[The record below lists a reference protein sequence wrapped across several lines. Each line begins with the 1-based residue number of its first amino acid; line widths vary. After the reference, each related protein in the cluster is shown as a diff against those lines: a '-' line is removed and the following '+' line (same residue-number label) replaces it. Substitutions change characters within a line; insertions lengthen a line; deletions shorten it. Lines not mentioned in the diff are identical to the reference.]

1 MKDFIP
7 EFFIG
12 LKNYNF
18 KMFLNDMAA
27 GIIVAIVA
35 LPLSIALG
43 IASGVTPEVGL
54 ITAVIGCF
62 IVAILGGTK
71 FQIAGPTG
79 AFIVIVYSIIEQ
91 HGMLGLTIAT
101 MMAGIM
107 LAIIG
112 FLKGGEIIKFIPY
125 PVVAGFTSGIAV
137 TIFSSQIK
145 DILGLGVEKIP
156 AQFMEQILCYIQN
169 IQTLNFYAILITI
182 VSIFIIILWPKIPK
196 FGKLIPSML
205 VSVIVLTLLVQFFTI
220 PTETIG
226 SRFGSLDLKITFV
239 NFNGISFELIKSL
252 LPASITI
259 AVLAGIESL
268 LSAVVADG
276 MTNDRHNSNTELVG
290 QGFANIAS
298 AAIGGIPVT
307 GAIARTATNIKN
319 GAKSPVSAMISSIA
333 LFIMVMV
340 LLNFVNL
347 IPMASLGAILLVISY
362 NMGEW
367 EYFKQIKKAPK
378 SDYFVF
384 IVTFLLTVFF
394 DLIIGISAGMIFAL
408 IIFMKRMSDLTN
420 FEMITKDLKHADGNI
435 LEIPNGVLVYN
446 INGPFFFGAAE
457 KFSNMLLDIVKPKSK
472 IIVVNLE
479 NVPLIDATGYRGL
492 KIFYN
497 NCKKNELKIY
507 FCGIRSRVYKI
518 LKNYGFIDEIQK
530 ENIFKDLKEN
540 IDYLN
545 SFEPKESISE

>member
-7 EFFIG
+7 EFFIS
-12 LKNYNF
+12 LKKYNF

-43 IASGVTPEVGL
+43 IASGVTPEAGL

-62 IVAILGGTK
+62 IVAILGGSK

-91 HGMLGLTIAT
+91 HGILGLTIAT
-101 MMAGIM
+101 IMAGIM
-107 LAIIG
+107 LVIIG

-137 TIFSSQIK
+137 TFFSSQIK

-156 AQFMEQILCYIQN
+156 AQFIEQISCYIQN
-169 IQTLNFYAILITI
+169 IQTLNLYAILITI

-196 FGKLIPSML
+196 IGKLIPSML
-205 VSVIVLTLLVQFFTI
+205 VSVVVLTLLVQFFTL
-220 PTETIG
+220 PAETIG

-239 NFNGISFELIKSL
+239 NINGISFELIKSL
-252 LPASITI
+252 IPASITI

-276 MTNDRHNSNTELVG
+276 MTNDRHNSNIELVG

-319 GAKSPVSAMISSIA
+319 GAKSPVSAIISSIA
-333 LFIMVMV
+333 LFSMVMI

-347 IPMASLGAILLVISY
+347 IPMASLGAILLIISY

-384 IVTFLLTVFF
+384 IATFLLTVFF
-394 DLIIGISAGMIFAL
+394 DLIIGISVGMIFAL

-420 FEMITKDLKHADGNI
+420 FEMITKDLKHADGKI

-472 IIVVNLE
+472 IIIINLE

-497 NCKKNELKIY
+497 NCKKM
-507 FCGIRSRVYKI
+507 S
-518 LKNYGFIDEIQK
+518 
-530 ENIFKDLKEN
+530 
-540 IDYLN
+540 
-545 SFEPKESISE
+545 

>member
-1 MKDFIP
+1 MKYFIP

-54 ITAVIGCF
+54 ITAVVGCF

-101 MMAGIM
+101 MMAGVM
-107 LAIIG
+107 LVVIG

-145 DILGLGVEKIP
+145 DILGLDVEKIP
-156 AQFMEQILCYIQN
+156 AQFIEQISCYIQN
-169 IQTLNFYAILITI
+169 IQTLNFYAILIAI

-205 VSVIVLTLLVQFFTI
+205 VSVVVLTLLVQFFTI

-298 AAIGGIPVT
+298 ATIGGIPVT
-307 GAIARTATNIKN
+307 GAIARTATNVKN

-384 IVTFLLTVFF
+384 IATFLLTVFF

>member
-101 MMAGIM
+101 MMAGVM
-107 LAIIG
+107 LVVIG

-367 EYFKQIKKAPK
+367 EYFKQIKKAPR

-384 IVTFLLTVFF
+384 IATFLLTVFF
-394 DLIIGISAGMIFAL
+394 DLIIGISVGMIFAL

-457 KFSNMLLDIVKPKSK
+457 KFSNMLLDIVKPKTK

-497 NCKKNELKIY
+497 NCKKK
-507 FCGIRSRVYKI
+507 
-518 LKNYGFIDEIQK
+518 
-530 ENIFKDLKEN
+530 
-540 IDYLN
+540 
-545 SFEPKESISE
+545 

>member
-1 MKDFIP
+1 M
-7 EFFIG
+7 
-12 LKNYNF
+12 
-18 KMFLNDMAA
+18 
-27 GIIVAIVA
+27 
-35 LPLSIALG
+35 
-43 IASGVTPEVGL
+43 
-54 ITAVIGCF
+54 
-62 IVAILGGTK
+62 GGSK

-91 HGMLGLTIAT
+91 HGILGLTIAT
-101 MMAGIM
+101 IMVGIM
-107 LAIIG
+107 LVIIG

-169 IQTLNFYAILITI
+169 IQTLNLYAILITI
-182 VSIFIIILWPKIPK
+182 ISIFIIILWSKIPK
-196 FGKLIPSML
+196 IGKLIPSML
-205 VSVIVLTLLVQFFTI
+205 VSVVVLTLLVQFFAI

-239 NFNGISFELIKSL
+239 NINGTSFELIKSL
-252 LPASITI
+252 IPASITI

-319 GAKSPVSAMISSIA
+319 GAKSLVSAIISSIV
-333 LFIMVMV
+333 LFSMVMI

-347 IPMASLGAILLVISY
+347 IPMASLGAILLIISY

-384 IVTFLLTVFF
+384 IATFLLTVFF
-394 DLIIGISAGMIFAL
+394 DLIIGISVGMIFAL

-420 FEMITKDLKHADGNI
+420 FEMITKDLKHTDGNI

-472 IIVVNLE
+472 IIIVNLE
-479 NVPLIDATGYRGL
+479 NVPLIYATGYREL
-492 KIFYN
+492 KFFYN

-507 FCGIRSRVYKI
+507 FCGIRNKVYKI

>member
-1 MKDFIP
+1 M
-7 EFFIG
+7 
-12 LKNYNF
+12 
-18 KMFLNDMAA
+18 
-27 GIIVAIVA
+27 
-35 LPLSIALG
+35 
-43 IASGVTPEVGL
+43 
-54 ITAVIGCF
+54 
-62 IVAILGGTK
+62 
-71 FQIAGPTG
+71 
-79 AFIVIVYSIIEQ
+79 
-91 HGMLGLTIAT
+91 
-101 MMAGIM
+101 
-107 LAIIG
+107 
-112 FLKGGEIIKFIPY
+112 
-125 PVVAGFTSGIAV
+125 
-137 TIFSSQIK
+137 
-145 DILGLGVEKIP
+145 
-156 AQFMEQILCYIQN
+156 
-169 IQTLNFYAILITI
+169 TI

-196 FGKLIPSML
+196 IGKLIPSML
-205 VSVIVLTLLVQFFTI
+205 VSVVVLTLFVQFFAI

-333 LFIMVMV
+333 LFSMVMI

-367 EYFKQIKKAPK
+367 EYFKQIKKVPK

-384 IVTFLLTVFF
+384 IATFLLTVFF
-394 DLIIGISAGMIFAL
+394 DLIIGISVGMIFAL

-420 FEMITKDLKHADGNI
+420 FEMITKDLKHTDGNI

-472 IIVVNLE
+472 IIIVNLE

-545 SFEPKESISE
+545 SFEPKESTSE